1 MCENDEI
8 IIGFLFCAALLALHC
23 SQCRSF
29 RDVLAI
35 SLFFLNSLV
44 KVYSVSYT
52 VRGAHVALKAWKLF
66 NVYPHPSLNT
76 TKYLECILFMYPT
89 PSLPAAVF
97 ISVMPVTQSAY

>member
-1 MCENDEI
+1 MCKTDEI
-8 IIGFLFCAALLALHC
+8 IIGFLFCAALLALRC

-35 SLFFLNSLV
+35 SLFFFYSLL

-52 VRGAHVALKAWKLF
+52 VRGPHVALKAWKLF

-89 PSLPAAVF
+89 IPPPSQQLYLC
-97 ISVMPVTQSAY
+97 Q